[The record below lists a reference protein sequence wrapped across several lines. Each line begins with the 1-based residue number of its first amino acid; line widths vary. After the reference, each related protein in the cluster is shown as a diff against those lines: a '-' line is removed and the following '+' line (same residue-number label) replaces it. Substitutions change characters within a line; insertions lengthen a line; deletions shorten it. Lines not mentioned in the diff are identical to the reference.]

1 MATLREVIA
10 HYAAGGRNPRP
21 KSDKVRGFTI
31 LPSETD
37 DLVAF
42 LESLTD
48 YRFLTNPELSNPLS
62 NPDMREELK
71 KGERTKSDPPEWL
84 KGH

>member
-1 MATLREVIA
+1 MNYVPNMNRRSFIVT
-10 HYAAGGRNPRP
+10 AA
-21 KSDKVRGFTI
+21 
-31 LPSETD
+31 ETD

-42 LESLTD
+42 LGSLTD
-48 YRFLTNPELSNPLS
+48 QKFLTNPEFSNPLS

-71 KGERTKSDPPEWL
+71 RGGRTKSDPPEWL

>member
-1 MATLREVIA
+1 
-10 HYAAGGRNPRP
+10 
-21 KSDKVRGFTI
+21 VRGFIVTAA
-31 LPSETD
+31 ETD

-42 LESLTD
+42 LGSLTD
-48 YRFLTNPELSNPLS
+48 QKFLTNPQFSNPLS

-71 KGERTKSDPPEWL
+71 RGERTNSEPPEWL